1 VKAIQLNLDNKIINV
16 LPKLNR
22 RCKSVRINIK
32 QDVVELVM
40 PSAAYFARANR
51 FLLQNKLWLGNKLA
65 LMPIPQSL
73 ITAEGIK
80 LLDRQYFIKH
90 EGRPGIYENYIVHN
104 NLSQKLILLIKNFL
118 WQEISNF
125 ASFMAKEIEVTYHK
139 INIKDTSSRWGSC
152 SSKKNLAF
160 SWRLAL
166 APRFVMEYVVIH
178 ELCHLIE
185 FNHSKKF
192 WQLVAK
198 FCPHYQCALGFL
210 KYQGQLLHS
219 YH

>member
-1 VKAIQLNLDNKIINV
+1 M
-16 LPKLNR
+16 
-22 RCKSVRINIK
+22 RINIK

-51 FLLQNKLWLGNKLA
+51 FLLQNQLWLGNKLA
-65 LMPIPQSL
+65 RMPIPQSL
-73 ITAEGIK
+73 ITAEPIN

-125 ASFMAKEIEVTYHK
+125 ASFMAKEIGVNYHK
-139 INIKDTSSRWGSC
+139 ISIKDTSSRWGSC

-198 FCPHYQCALGFL
+198 FCPNYQRALGFL
-210 KYQGQLLHS
+210 KYQGKLLHS

>member
-1 VKAIQLNLDNKIINV
+1 
-16 LPKLNR
+16 
-22 RCKSVRINIK
+22 
-32 QDVVELVM
+32 VELVM